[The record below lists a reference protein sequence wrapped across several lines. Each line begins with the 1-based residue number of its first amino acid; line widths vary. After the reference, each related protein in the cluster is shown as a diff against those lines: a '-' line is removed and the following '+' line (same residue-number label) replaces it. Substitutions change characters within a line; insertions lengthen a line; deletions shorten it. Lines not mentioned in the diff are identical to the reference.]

1 VGRHTERRSRRLKPG
16 GAIGHV
22 KIEHPR
28 FSLAG
33 LLRHPAH
40 RAEIELTRAVPW
52 SLVLA
57 GGPGNSSV
65 DLRGLELRALEI
77 AVDAGNV
84 RIVLPAP
91 RRVVHVRIGG
101 GASKLT
107 VLHPEQTAVGP
118 RIAGG
123 PSRLAFEGQRY
134 GATGGE
140 TRHES
145 EGDTN
150 AAGRYEIEITG
161 GASELTVAEGED
173 QG

>member
-1 VGRHTERRSRRLKPG
+1 MGRHTERQSRRLKPG

-33 LLRHPAH
+33 LARHPAD
-40 RAEIELTRAVPW
+40 RAEIALTRAVPW
-52 SLVLA
+52 SLVLD

-77 AVDAGNV
+77 AVGAGNV
-84 RIVLPAP
+84 RILVPAP

-107 VLHPEQTAVGP
+107 VLHPGQTAVGP

-123 PSRLAFEGQRY
+123 PSRLAFDGQRY
-134 GATGGE
+134 GATGG
-140 TRHES
+140 ES

-150 AAGRYEIEITG
+150 AAGRCEIEITR
-161 GASELTVAEGED
+161 GASELTVAAGED
-173 QG
+173 